1 MSRHRAFIVALVAVA
16 IVLAA
21 CSGDDGGGSGSSSS
35 TTSRATTSTT
45 DGSTTSTS
53 STTQPPGTETALVTP
68 VLQSLIA
75 RYDAAVAAILTDPR
89 VASDRENE
97 AVLAYLALF
106 TANSPFADGALRN
119 WVREGESGRFYR
131 PGPRGQLTQSTVTG
145 VADASTDE
153 ATFTICAQNS
163 IEITDSSGT
172 VLESQ
177 GGQTAA
183 SVVAVRVAGVWL
195 LRDLTA
201 ASAASCPQ
209 SGTDE

>member
-1 MSRHRAFIVALVAVA
+1 MSRQRMIVGALVSIALG
-16 IVLAA
+16 LAA
-21 CSGDDGGGSGSSSS
+21 CSGDDGNGASPS

-45 DGSTTSTS
+45 ARSTTSTS
-53 STTQPPGTETALVTP
+53 STTQPPGTETTAVTP
-68 VLQSLIA
+68 VLQSLIG
-75 RYDAAVAAILTDPR
+75 RYDAAVAAILADPR
-89 VASDRENE
+89 VAADQERD
-97 AVLAYLALF
+97 VVRAYLALF
-106 TANSPFADGALRN
+106 TANSSFADGALRN
-119 WVREGESGRFYR
+119 WVREGENGRFYR

-145 VADASTDE
+145 VTDASEDE

-183 SVVAVRVAGVWL
+183 SIVAVRVEGSWL

-201 ASAASCPQ
+201 ASTASCPPP
-209 SGTDE
+209 GTDE

>member
-1 MSRHRAFIVALVAVA
+1 MSRQRMIVGALVSIALGV
-16 IVLAA
+16 AA
-21 CSGDDGGGSGSSSS
+21 CSGDDGNDASPS

-45 DGSTTSTS
+45 ARSTTSTS
-53 STTQPPGTETALVTP
+53 STTQPPGTETTAVTP
-68 VLQSLIA
+68 VLQSLIG
-75 RYDAAVAAILTDPR
+75 RYDAAVAAILADPR
-89 VASDRENE
+89 VAADQERD
-97 AVLAYLALF
+97 VVRAYLALF
-106 TANSPFADGALRN
+106 TANSSFADGALRN
-119 WVREGESGRFYR
+119 WVREGENGRFYR

-145 VADASTDE
+145 VTDASTDE

-183 SVVAVRVAGVWL
+183 SIVAVRVEGAWL

-201 ASAASCPQ
+201 ASTASCPPPR
-209 SGTDE
+209 TDE

>member
-1 MSRHRAFIVALVAVA
+1 MSRQRMIVGALVSIALG
-16 IVLAA
+16 LAA
-21 CSGDDGGGSGSSSS
+21 CSADDGGGGGASPS
-35 TTSRATTSTT
+35 TSSRATTSTT
-45 DGSTTSTS
+45 DRSTASTS
-53 STTQPPGTETALVTP
+53 STTQPPGTETTAVTP

-75 RYDAAVAAILTDPR
+75 RYDAAVAAILADPR
-89 VASDRENE
+89 VAADREHD
-97 AVLAYLALF
+97 VVRAYLALF
-106 TANSPFADGALRN
+106 TATSSFADGALRN
-119 WVREGESGRFYR
+119 WVREGDNGRFYR

-145 VADASTDE
+145 VTDASPDE

-183 SVVAVRVAGVWL
+183 SIVAVRVEGAWL

-201 ASAASCPQ
+201 TSTASCPPP
-209 SGTDE
+209 GTDE

>member
-1 MSRHRAFIVALVAVA
+1 MIVGALVAIA
-16 IVLAA
+16 LGLAA
-21 CSGDDGGGSGSSSS
+21 CSGDDGGGASPS

-45 DGSTTSTS
+45 ARSTTSTS
-53 STTQPPGTETALVTP
+53 STTQPPGTETAAVTP
-68 VLQSLIA
+68 VLQSLIG
-75 RYDAAVAAILTDPR
+75 RYDAAVAAILADPR

-106 TANSPFADGALRN
+106 TANSSFADGALRN
-119 WVREGESGRFYR
+119 WVREGENGRFYR
-131 PGPRGQLTQSTVTG
+131 PGPRGQLTKSTVTG
-145 VADASTDE
+145 VTDASADE
-153 ATFTICAQNS
+153 ATFSICAQNS

-209 SGTDE
+209 PGTDE